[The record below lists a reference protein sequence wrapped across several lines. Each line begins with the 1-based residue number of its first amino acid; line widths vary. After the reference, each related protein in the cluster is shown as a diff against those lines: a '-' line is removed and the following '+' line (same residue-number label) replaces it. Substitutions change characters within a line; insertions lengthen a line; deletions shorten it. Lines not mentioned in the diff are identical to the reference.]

1 MSARVQSIVDAGTN
15 GMLVDI
21 ECHISAGLPSIVIVG
36 FANKAVDEA
45 KERIRSA
52 FTNCQLELPKKRIT
66 INLAPAD
73 IPKDSTS
80 FDLAIATAILAASGQ
95 CQNQADHLYIGE
107 LALDGSLRPVR
118 GIIGKLLAGRKQGFS
133 RFIIPAGNLSQAQLV
148 PEITLLPARNLR
160 DVYLHLTGTVKLEEL
175 FTVDGLLP
183 NKQTKQ
189 HGEDFQHVVGQARA
203 KRALEIAA
211 AGAHNVLLNGPP
223 GTGKSMLAKAL
234 RSILPQ
240 LNREEVLE
248 VTHLHSLANKQYDS
262 IVEERPFRAPHH
274 SASDISIIGG
284 GQYPRPG
291 EISLSHRGVLFL
303 DEFPEFNRSTI
314 EALRQPLEDK
324 VITVARAK
332 ESIEFPAHF
341 ILVATSNPCP
351 CGYYGSSKVCNC
363 MPSQIIK
370 YQRKVSGPILDRI
383 DIQVD
388 VDEVAHKKLLRSE
401 QQEGSDKM
409 LGRVVAAR
417 TRQSKRYRDTRK
429 TNSEM
434 SNQDIKQF
442 GRLSEAAEQLLN
454 QAAEKLQISARS
466 YMRSIKVAR
475 TIADLEGSEDITP
488 AHISEALQY
497 RRRQPNLLEQYS
509 TQVA

>member
-66 INLAPAD
+66 IKLAPAD

-95 CQNQADHLYIGE
+95 CQNQVDHLYIGE

-133 RFIIPAGNLSQAQLV
+133 LFIIPAGNLSQAQLV

-234 RSILPQ
+234 RSILPP

-314 EALRQPLEDK
+314 EALRQPLEDR
-324 VITVARAK
+324 VIKEARFK
-332 ESIEFPAHF
+332 
-341 ILVATSNPCP
+341 
-351 CGYYGSSKVCNC
+351 
-363 MPSQIIK
+363 
-370 YQRKVSGPILDRI
+370 
-383 DIQVD
+383 
-388 VDEVAHKKLLRSE
+388 
-401 QQEGSDKM
+401 
-409 LGRVVAAR
+409 
-417 TRQSKRYRDTRK
+417 
-429 TNSEM
+429 
-434 SNQDIKQF
+434 
-442 GRLSEAAEQLLN
+442 
-454 QAAEKLQISARS
+454 
-466 YMRSIKVAR
+466 
-475 TIADLEGSEDITP
+475 
-488 AHISEALQY
+488 
-497 RRRQPNLLEQYS
+497 
-509 TQVA
+509 